1 VCRRVVFSS
10 SGDVKPTPQA
20 VPAGLRHSFASW
32 LHIATDSLF
41 AVVFPANCRFCQEP
55 LVHAS
60 RLPVCA
66 DCLGS
71 ICEIKGAL
79 CSVCGERVPE
89 TAVAFDPRC
98 GLCRRIESP
107 FVRAVAYSSYDGNL
121 RELLHLLKYD
131 RVRTAAP
138 VLAGML
144 AAAIRRLGPEV
155 TARPLLVI
163 PVPLFA
169 GKRRERGFNQAQT
182 LAEIALRSFGPN
194 SQMELRPALLRRVRA
209 TQSQIGLTRHQRR
222 ENLRGAFTVTSPE
235 EVRGRDVLLVDDIMT
250 TGTTA
255 AECARV
261 LRRAGA
267 SAVWVA
273 TVARTLKLEPTLE
286 ASAEFSGAE
295 IADTQHLTPA
305 AEGGGRY

>member
-10 SGDVKPTPQA
+10 SGDVKRTPQA
-20 VPAGLRHSFASW
+20 VPAGLRPSFASW
-32 LHIATDSLF
+32 LHTAADSLF
-41 AVVFPANCRFCQEP
+41 TVVFPANCRFCQEP

-60 RLPVCA
+60 RLPVCGE
-66 DCLGS
+66 CLGS
-71 ICEIKGAL
+71 IREIDGAL

-89 TAVAFDPRC
+89 SALAFDHRC
-98 GLCRRIESP
+98 GLCRRIELP

-144 AAAIRRLGPEV
+144 AIAIRGLGLEV
-155 TARPLLVI
+155 TDGPLLVI

-194 SQMELRPALLRRVRA
+194 SRVELRPALLRRVRA

-222 ENLRGAFTVTSPE
+222 VNLRGAFAVAAPE
-235 EVRGRDVLLVDDIMT
+235 EVRGRKVLLVDDVMT

-273 TVARTLKLEPTLE
+273 TVARTLKLEPRLE
-286 ASAEFSGAE
+286 AKME
-295 IADTQHLTPA
+295 ISDTENEVLTSLNSDI
-305 AEGGGRY
+305 G